1 MVDILLKGKSE
12 AEKSAEEAAA
22 NEKILKAK

>member
-12 AEKSAEEAAA
+12 AEKAAEEAAA
-22 NEKILKAK
+22 NEKI